1 MATLVI
7 QIPAYNEA
15 ETLPEVLGALPRE
28 IAGVDE
34 IKVVVVDDGSTDG
47 TATVALKHGADYVL
61 RHLANCGLS
70 ESFIDGIEFSL
81 ALGADVIVNTDGD
94 HQYPGESIPALVKPI
109 LERRADLVIGD
120 RQLSKNAHFS
130 PFKRWLEAVG
140 TAFVRSVSAT
150 TVKDAASGFRAY
162 SRHAALP
169 LKVYNPYSYTLETLI
184 HAGNSQLK
192 IVDVPI
198 ETNPAKRASR
208 LHKGIF
214 HFLYHQAGAI
224 IRSYVLYRPLRT
236 FLSTGLLAI
245 LAGLIPIIRFLYF
258 YFSRASSGH
267 VQSLSLGTTL
277 VVVGMVL
284 VVIGFLS
291 DAIRANQKLTENTLI
306 LLRNAHKFENSGA
319 VHEFLGQPVYTK
331 EYPPTSSP

>member
-1 MATLVI
+1 M
-7 QIPAYNEA
+7 
-15 ETLPEVLGALPRE
+15 PRE

-81 ALGADVIVNTDGD
+81 ALGADVIVTGWRSSISR
-94 HQYPGESIPALVKPI
+94 ESIPALVKPI
-109 LERRADLVIGD
+109 LERRADSGIGIASC
-120 RQLSKNAHFS
+120 QNAHFS
-130 PFKRWLEAVG
+130 PSTLAGSCWNSFREVGFSDGCERCSKR
-140 TAFVRSVSAT
+140 FQ
-150 TVKDAASGFRAY
+150 AY
-162 SRHAALP
+162 SRRGFAIEGLQSIF
-169 LKVYNPYSYTLETLI
+169 LYMETLI